1 MTADN
6 LENAPLSAGEAL
18 IDHEPNIGYET
29 SEPSLR
35 TIVQRYYGA
44 HFPADEAAAFT
55 NQYFAVLATEKA
67 KPTEPVVTGWR
78 DIASAPAAPGPNDD
92 RILVTGGAHMP
103 FEVVQPDGEWW
114 RKRKAEGS
122 CGVPTHWARVV
133 LPLPTPPSQEDGK

>member
-1 MTADN
+1 MTAEN

-55 NQYFAVLATEKA
+55 NQYFAVLATDKA
-67 KPTEPVVTGWR
+67 KPTEPVGWR
-78 DIASAPAAPGPNDD
+78 EAAEVEQGVVE
-92 RILVTGGAHMP
+92 RAGGWFATGGSWSGPWATA
-103 FEVVQPDGEWW
+103 EAAQLANDGEYTFAHDAH
-114 RKRKAEGS
+114 RLAL
-122 CGVPTHWARVV
+122 A
-133 LPLPTPPSQEDGK
+133 SQEDGE